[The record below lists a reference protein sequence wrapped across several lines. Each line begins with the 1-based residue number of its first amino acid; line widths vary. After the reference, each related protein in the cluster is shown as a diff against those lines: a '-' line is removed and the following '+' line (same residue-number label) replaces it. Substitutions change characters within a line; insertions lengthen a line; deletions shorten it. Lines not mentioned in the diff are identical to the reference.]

1 MPEPTVAVID
11 IGSNSIKV
19 LVAARGDDGGI
30 ATLFSRTIE
39 ARISAGISRENP
51 QLSNEGMQRGV
62 DAVAELLG
70 DAAPFAPI
78 RAQIVATSA
87 VRDAVNGAEFSA
99 RVLQTTGFE
108 IKILS
113 GGQEANAIGH
123 GLTCDP
129 ALAHLRDFYLF
140 DLGGGSLEC
149 LSFARRDVTQA
160 LSLPLGCVRLT
171 EKFIPDPAA
180 PVPVEIR
187 KRIMTHTRR
196 ALVESGFR
204 FGLPEPV
211 GVATGGTVAT
221 VRAIVGARASQP
233 PQITASLIPVW
244 RLREIL
250 ETLAPLAL
258 EQRRQVPGVPA
269 ARADIL
275 PAALATLIAVAET
288 ATLTAFHHSFY
299 NLRYGL
305 AAELLAEL

>member
-1 MPEPTVAVID
+1 MPPPAVAVID

-39 ARISAGISRENP
+39 SRISAGISRENP
-51 QLSNEGMQRGV
+51 RLTEEGMQRGV
-62 DAVAELLG
+62 DAIAQLLG
-70 DAAPFAPI
+70 DSAPFAPV
-78 RAQIVATSA
+78 RALLVATSA
-87 VRDAVNGAEFSA
+87 VRDAANGAEFSA

-113 GGQEANAIGH
+113 GEQEANAIGH
-123 GLTCDP
+123 GLTRDP

-149 LSFARRDVTQA
+149 LSFVRREVTQA

-180 PVPVEIR
+180 PVPVDVR
-187 KRIMTHTRR
+187 KRLMTHTRR

-204 FGLPEPV
+204 FDLPEPV
-211 GVATGGTVAT
+211 GVATGGTVVT
-221 VRAIVGARASQP
+221 VRAMLGAKAGHSAELAP
-233 PQITASLIPVW
+233 PLIPVW

-250 ETLAPLAL
+250 ETLASLTS

-288 ATLTAFHHSFY
+288 ATLTAFHHSSY

-305 AAELLAEL
+305 TAELLASL